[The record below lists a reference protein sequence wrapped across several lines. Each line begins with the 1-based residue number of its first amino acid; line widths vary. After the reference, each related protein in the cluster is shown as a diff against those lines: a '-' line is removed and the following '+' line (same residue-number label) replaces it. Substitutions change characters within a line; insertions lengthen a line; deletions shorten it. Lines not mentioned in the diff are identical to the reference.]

1 MLYKAIDGREL
12 VKLSEEKA
20 PDQNDGISA
29 PEDNDLCI
37 RRPREN
43 RWESS
48 HTL

>member
-20 PDQNDGISA
+20 TDQSDDISA
-29 PEDNDLCI
+29 SEDNDLCI
-37 RRPREN
+37 KRPREN

-48 HTL
+48 NIL